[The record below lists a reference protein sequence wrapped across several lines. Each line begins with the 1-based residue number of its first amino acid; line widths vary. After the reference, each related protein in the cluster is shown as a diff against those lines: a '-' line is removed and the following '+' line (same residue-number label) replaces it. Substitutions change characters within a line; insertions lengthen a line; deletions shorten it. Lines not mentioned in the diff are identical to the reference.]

1 MDVAVKKWT
10 WEDIK
15 DFPESAGR
23 TEIVDGELIVSPVA
37 SAKHQRVSTL
47 LGARIA
53 PFVVGRDLGEFF
65 SCPVHLILDEHV
77 NYEPDLSFFAKG
89 RLRDLRVAAIHGAP
103 DLILEVISKSN
114 RQHDTETKFLDY
126 ERYGVREYWL
136 VDRYARWIEVWYLE
150 RGKYRLLGRFGAGER
165 VVTRVLEGL
174 ELDPAQ
180 VF

>member
-1 MDVAVKKWT
+1 MGVAVKKWT

-47 LGARIA
+47 LGAHIT

-65 SCPVHLILDEHV
+65 SSPVHLILDEHV

-89 RLRDLRVAAIHGAP
+89 KLEDLDTAAVRVVP
-103 DLILEVISKSN
+103 DLVIEILSKSN
-114 RQHDTETKFLDY
+114 RSHDTETKFLDY
-126 ERYGVREYWL
+126 ERYGVKEYWL
-136 VDRYARWIEVWYLE
+136 VDRYAKWIEVWYLE
-150 RGKYRLLGRFGAGER
+150 GGKYRLLGRFGPGQQ